1 MTLIQLFYLTSPL
14 KAEKR
19 KYKDSEEDIAIEIGY
34 SLVTLLVCIALICG
48 VYKVS
53 NAVVFTLTLL
63 ISLIFQNNRRF
74 ILPWLVLKCLE
85 CIIWTVITVIIFI
98 LFFFMEAKLILIFQF
113 FIIFFVT
120 SKKVALLFGFTFI
133 DNNYDI
139 FCFLALCWYF
149 WLCVWSLYNEMI
161 EDFGTEIPM
170 SQTVPMKD
178 PISQKE
184 NQQYSIEF
192 V

>member
-48 VYKVS
+48 VYK
-53 NAVVFTLTLL
+53 
-63 ISLIFQNNRRF
+63 NNRRF

-120 SKKVALLFGFTFI
+120 T
-133 DNNYDI
+133 
-139 FCFLALCWYF
+139 LCWYF

>member
-14 KAEKR
+14 KTEKS

-34 SLVTLLVCIALICG
+34 SLVTLLVCIALIWG

-98 LFFFMEAKLILIFQF
+98 LFFFMEGKLIMIFQF

-120 SKKVALLFGFTFI
+120 SKKVALLFGYSFI
-133 DNNYDI
+133 DNNCDI
-139 FCFLALCWYF
+139 F
-149 WLCVWSLYNEMI
+149 
-161 EDFGTEIPM
+161 
-170 SQTVPMKD
+170 
-178 PISQKE
+178 
-184 NQQYSIEF
+184 
-192 V
+192 